1 MTEVLDT
8 VPCLVRLILP
18 AFAHIFIAV
27 PAFPISIAMHW

>member
-1 MTEVLDT
+1 MTKILDA
-8 VPCLVRLILP
+8 VPCLATLILP